1 MSHTGKVCLVT
12 GASSGI
18 GREIAKQLAEKGC
31 TVYGTTRR
39 LRPGEVAKDGAVFM
53 IALDTTDPQ
62 SVEQAVQLVEQREGR
77 IDILVNNAG
86 SGVAGPLEETSEE
99 AAKAQMDVNFLGP
112 FRMSKAVLPVMRKI
126 NGGRI
131 VNVGSVAAWVPI
143 PFQTLY
149 SASKSALSVL
159 TEGLAMEAKPF
170 GVTCAMVD
178 PGDTKTEFTARRQR
192 TVSSASVYAKRYE
205 ASLARME
212 KDEQNGTPPE
222 VVAKAVVRVALQKRM
237 PTRKAVGFGYKVI
250 CVLARILPMRL
261 KRAVIGKLYG

>member
-99 AAKAQMDVNFLGP
+99 AAKAQMDV
-112 FRMSKAVLPVMRKI
+112 
-126 NGGRI
+126 
-131 VNVGSVAAWVPI
+131 
-143 PFQTLY
+143 
-149 SASKSALSVL
+149 
-159 TEGLAMEAKPF
+159 
-170 GVTCAMVD
+170 
-178 PGDTKTEFTARRQR
+178 
-192 TVSSASVYAKRYE
+192 
-205 ASLARME
+205 
-212 KDEQNGTPPE
+212 
-222 VVAKAVVRVALQKRM
+222 
-237 PTRKAVGFGYKVI
+237 
-250 CVLARILPMRL
+250 
-261 KRAVIGKLYG
+261 